1 LFQTLLGNSSKGGV
15 LANINKRNGGDGR
28 VSYQARVRLK
38 GYPEQAATFER
49 MTDAKRWV
57 QNTESAIRDGR
68 HFKTSEAKRHTL
80 GDLVDRY
87 IRDVMPTKPK
97 SAKDQTRQLNWW
109 KSRLGAYTLA
119 DVTPAML
126 AEYRDKLAV
135 GMLDDGSMTLEIK
148 HPTGKT
154 KAPPVEPRSPS
165 TVLRYL
171 AAISHS
177 YTVAMKEWGWVDSN
191 PVMKVTKPKQP
202 QGRVRFLSDDEREA
216 LLRECKARNHPDLYL
231 AVVLALST
239 GARQMEVMS
248 LRWDQVD
255 LNRKVITL
263 YETKNGEIRALPLVH
278 HAFELMKERAKV
290 RRIDTNLVFPGA
302 NAAKP
307 ILLRTPFDKALARAG
322 ILNFRWHDLRH
333 SCASYLAMN
342 GASLAEIAEVL
353 GHKTLQ
359 MVKRYAH
366 LSHAHTSKV
375 VESMNQKIFG

>member
-1 LFQTLLGNSSKGGV
+1 M
-15 LANINKRNGGDGR
+15 ANINKRIAGDGGVR
-28 VSYQARVRLK
+28 YQARVRLK
-38 GYPEQAATFER
+38 GFPEQAATFER

-57 QNTESAIRDGR
+57 QDTEAAIRDGR

-80 GDLVDRY
+80 GELVDRY
-87 IRDVMPTKPK
+87 VRDVMPTKPK
-97 SAKDQTRQLNWW
+97 SAKDQTRQLRWW
-109 KSRLGAYTLA
+109 KSRIGAYTLA
-119 DVTPAML
+119 DVTPSLL
-126 AEYRDKLAV
+126 AECRDKLAS
-135 GMLDDGSMTLEIK
+135 GMLDDGSMTREIK
-148 HPTGKT
+148 HPSGKA
-154 KAPPVEPRSPS
+154 KALPVEPRSPS

-216 LLRECKARNHPDLYL
+216 LLRECKAGNHPDLYL

>member
-1 LFQTLLGNSSKGGV
+1 M
-15 LANINKRNGGDGR
+15 ANINKRVTSDG
-28 VSYQARVRLK
+28 SASFQARIRLK
-38 GYPEQAATFER
+38 GFAEQAATFER
-49 MTDAKRWV
+49 LTDAKKWV

-68 HFKTSEAKRHTL
+68 HFKTTEAKRHTL

-87 IRDVMPTKPK
+87 VRDVMPSKPK
-97 SAKDQTRQLNWW
+97 SEAHQTRQLKWW
-109 KSRLGAYTLA
+109 KSRIGTYTLA
-119 DVTPAML
+119 DVTPSLL
-126 AEYRDKLAV
+126 AEYRDKLAS
-135 GMLDDGSMTLEIK
+135 GMLDDGSMTRQVKQSARL
-148 HPTGKT
+148 KT
-154 KAPPVEPRSPS
+154 KTLPVEPRAPA
-165 TVLRYL
+165 TVLRYI
-171 AAISHS
+171 AALSHA
-177 YTVAMKEWGWVDSN
+177 YTIAVKEWGWLDSN
-191 PVMKVTKPKQP
+191 PMLKVTKPKQP

-216 LLRECKARNHPDLYL
+216 LLRECKGSNHPDLYL

-239 GARQMEVMS
+239 GARQMESMG
-248 LRWDQVD
+248 LHWDQVD

-278 HAFELMKERAKV
+278 HAYELMKERAKI
-290 RRIDTNLVFPGA
+290 RRIDTNLVFPNKRVEKQA
-302 NAAKP
+302 DQTAKNKKSEKP
-307 ILLRTPFDKALARAG
+307 ISLRLPFEKALDRADVK
-322 ILNFRWHDLRH
+322 NFRWHDLRH